1 MTIKQKDKERKILD
15 GINREI
21 LFVTEGW
28 LWILGYQIIWENKFI
43 TRLSSE
49 ICALLSHKMTGI
61 MLGLVNKL

>member
-28 LWILGYQIIWENKFI
+28 LWVLGYQIIWENKFI
-43 TRLSSE
+43 IRLSSE
-49 ICALLSHKMTGI
+49 ICALFSHKMTGI